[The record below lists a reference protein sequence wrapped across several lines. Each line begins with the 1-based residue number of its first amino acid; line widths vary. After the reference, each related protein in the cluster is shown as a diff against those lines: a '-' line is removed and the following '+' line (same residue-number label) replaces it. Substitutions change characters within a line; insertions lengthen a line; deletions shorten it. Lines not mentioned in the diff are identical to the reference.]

1 MSGQNGWQ
9 ISLPLVGATAL
20 RAGHLNLDTTLDLA
34 RIEAIALQVSQS
46 TETYTGTLNVS
57 VTAVANISHGAS
69 PVTTKVDLPL
79 TLSALEFTMPGEDT
93 TQTAHGPA
101 VGGTSRLNTVPP
113 PPPGSPMPHEIRLGL
128 IGVLL
133 LLIAA
138 TLAAI
143 PSSESEERREPREG

>member
-1 MSGQNGWQ
+1 MYAGVPVFRCLRLL
-9 ISLPLVGATAL
+9 IS
-20 RAGHLNLDTTLDLA
+20 
-34 RIEAIALQVSQS
+34 SQS

-57 VTAVANISHGAS
+57 VTAVANISFHGAS

-79 TLSALEFTMPGEDT
+79 TLSALELTMPGEDT
-93 TQTAHGPA
+93 TQTAHLPA

-113 PPPGSPMPHEIRLGL
+113 PPPGPSMPHEIRLGL

-133 LLIAA
+133 LRIAA
-138 TLAAI
+138 TVAAI